1 MSDACGTIN
10 EGSARPAIPLL
21 GLTADEVRDLL
32 PAGAPAYT
40 AKQIVAFCYDGKS
53 IGEMTSLPKTL
64 RAVLEETFVSVPL
77 AVEKVYASR
86 DGSKKFLFRFSDGEL
101 AEAVFMPHDYGNTVC
116 VSTQIG
122 CKMACAFCASGMD
135 GFRRNLLPSEILGQ
149 VVAINRLEGGTAKE
163 RAVTNIVLMGSGEPL
178 DNFDNVLRF
187 LSDVTRKEGINFSER
202 NISLS
207 TSGLCERMRALA
219 DSGFKITLS
228 VSLHGADDATRSAIM
243 PVNRRYGVAEV
254 MSAARYYFERTG
266 RRVIF
271 EYILIDSVN
280 DSRDDAAAL
289 AALVKGFPAHIN
301 VIRYNEVAGKPMKSP
316 SVRATEEFLARLSAL
331 GASATLRRSFGGD
344 IEGACGQLKRRYKA
358 EDRK

>member
-1 MSDACGTIN
+1 MSDVCATHGK
-10 EGSARPAIPLL
+10 EGAPVPVPLL
-21 GLTADEVRDLL
+21 GLTADEVRGLL
-32 PAGAPAYT
+32 PAGALSYT
-40 AKQIVAFCYDGKS
+40 AKQIAAFCYDGKD
-53 IGEMTSLPKTL
+53 IDEMTSLSKSL
-64 RAVLEETFVSVPL
+64 RATLSESFVSVPL
-77 AVEKVYASR
+77 AVEKVYSSR
-86 DGSKKFLFRFSDGEL
+86 DGSKKFLFRFTDGEL

-178 DNFDNVLRF
+178 DNFDNVMRF
-187 LSDVTRKEGINFSER
+187 LDDVTRKEGINFSER
-202 NISLS
+202 NVSLS
-207 TSGLCERMRALA
+207 TSGLCDRIRDLA

-228 VSLHGADDATRSAIM
+228 ISLHGADDETRSSIM
-243 PVNRRYGVAEV
+243 PVNRRYGISEV
-254 MSAARYYFERTG
+254 MSAARYYFDRTG

-271 EYILIDSVN
+271 EYILIDGVN
-280 DSRDDAAAL
+280 NSREDAAKL
-289 AALVKGFPAHIN
+289 AALVKGFPAHVN

-316 SVRATEEFLARLSAL
+316 SIRATEEFVARLNAL

-344 IEGACGQLKRRYKA
+344 IEGACGQLKRRYTTGDGK
-358 EDRK
+358 

>member
-32 PAGAPAYT
+32 PAGVPAYT

-149 VVAINRLEGGTAKE
+149 VVA
-163 RAVTNIVLMGSGEPL
+163 EPL

-344 IEGACGQLKRRYKA
+344 IEGACGQLKRRYTT

>member
-1 MSDACGTIN
+1 
-10 EGSARPAIPLL
+10 
-21 GLTADEVRDLL
+21 
-32 PAGAPAYT
+32 
-40 AKQIVAFCYDGKS
+40 
-53 IGEMTSLPKTL
+53 
-64 RAVLEETFVSVPL
+64 
-77 AVEKVYASR
+77 
-86 DGSKKFLFRFSDGEL
+86 
-101 AEAVFMPHDYGNTVC
+101 
-116 VSTQIG
+116 
-122 CKMACAFCASGMD
+122 
-135 GFRRNLLPSEILGQ
+135 
-149 VVAINRLEGGTAKE
+149 
-163 RAVTNIVLMGSGEPL
+163 
-178 DNFDNVLRF
+178 
-187 LSDVTRKEGINFSER
+187 
-202 NISLS
+202 
-207 TSGLCERMRALA
+207 MRALA

-316 SVRATEEFLARLSAL
+316 SVRATEEFVARLSAL

-344 IEGACGQLKRRYKA
+344 IEGACGQLKRRYTT